1 MGAFNLRKL
10 PYRMSKFSTLI
21 IGLGNPILGDDGIGW
36 VIAEKLSKL
45 TSSRN
50 DLEFDYLSLGGLSLM
65 ERLEGYEKVFI
76 IDAISSGSQEIGS
89 IHQFTL
95 SDLPI
100 ISAGHTI
107 AAHDTDL
114 RTAMQVGR
122 SMNVELPDDKNV
134 VVIGI
139 ETNKVYDFSEDLS
152 YEVLN
157 SIPAAIELCLSLI

>member
-1 MGAFNLRKL
+1 
-10 PYRMSKFSTLI
+10 
-21 IGLGNPILGDDGIGW
+21 
-36 VIAEKLSKL
+36 
-45 TSSRN
+45 
-50 DLEFDYLSLGGLSLM
+50 M

-134 VVIGI
+134 VIIGI